1 MDSKTAI
8 IYYCYN
14 RKSHTEKSLT
24 KILEYNKNSPL
35 FIFIDGPKTPLDSI
49 LVEQVKS
56 YVQGSIDNSNK
67 CKLIFRDKNY
77 GLAKNVICGVN
88 EVFNLGFESVIVIED
103 DCVPDAS
110 FFPFVND
117 ALKTLR
123 LNKKV
128 MHISGFGLP
137 MKFKPQKGY
146 YYSPYP
152 CSWGWATWK
161 DRWDKCDFE
170 DNSYY
175 RQVLNNKELTDQ
187 FDWAG
192 KSFSHFLKLQQAGAV
207 NSWLIRWYAHIFKN
221 NGVCLWPTYTCLKN
235 IGFDGS
241 GIHQVSFDRFN
252 QPANHKIKRVNFDN
266 EIKLDPYTITHFKQ
280 FFMGPKLIVKLKTVL
295 YNLTGIFF
303 EKQTNLPQ
311 KYKK

>member
-1 MDSKTAI
+1 MIQQHTAVVFF
-8 IYYCYN
+8 CYN
-14 RKSHTEKSLT
+14 RPKKTKESLT
-24 KILEYNKNSPL
+24 KILQFKGNLPIFVFCDGDQKMPSSKVIEVRNILDERKHDIETTVLRKKN
-35 FIFIDGPKTPLDSI
+35 
-49 LVEQVKS
+49 
-56 YVQGSIDNSNK
+56 
-67 CKLIFRDKNY
+67 C
-77 GLAKNVICGVN
+77 GLAQNVISGISF
-88 EVFNLGFESVIVIED
+88 VFNKGFDSVIVFED

-123 LNKKV
+123 LNRKV

-137 MKFKPQKGY
+137 MKFKPPKGY

-175 RQVLNNKELTDQ
+175 RQVLNNKELRDQ

-192 KSFSHFLKLQQAGAV
+192 KSFSYFLELQQKGAI

-221 NGVCLWPTYTCLKN
+221 NGVCLWPSYTCLKN

-252 QPANHKIKRVNFDN
+252 QPINHKINRVNFNN
-266 EIKLDPYTITHFKQ
+266 EIKLDAYTIMHFKQ
-280 FFMGPKLIVKLKTVL
+280 FFMGPKLINKLKTVL
-295 YNLTGIFF
+295 YNLTGIFL
-303 EKQTNLPQ
+303 EKKTSLPQ

>member
-1 MDSKTAI
+1 MIQQLTAVVFF
-8 IYYCYN
+8 CYN
-14 RKSHTEKSLT
+14 RPKKTKESLT
-24 KILEYNKNSPL
+24 KILEFKGALPVFVFSDGDQKRLSAKVIEVRNILDECKHDIETTVLRKKNH
-35 FIFIDGPKTPLDSI
+35 
-49 LVEQVKS
+49 
-56 YVQGSIDNSNK
+56 
-67 CKLIFRDKNY
+67 
-77 GLAKNVICGVN
+77 GLAQNVISGISF
-88 EVFNLGFESVIVIED
+88 VFNKGFDSVIVFED

-123 LNKKV
+123 FNRKV

-137 MKFKPQKGY
+137 MKFKPLKGY

-170 DNSYY
+170 DNRYY
-175 RQVLNNKELTDQ
+175 RQVLNNRELRDQ

-192 KSFSHFLKLQQAGAV
+192 KSFSHFLKLQQNGAI
-207 NSWLIRWYAHIFKN
+207 NSWLIRWYVHIFKN
-221 NGVCLWPTYTCLKN
+221 NGVSLWPTDTRLKN

-252 QPANHKIKRVNFDN
+252 QSTNHKIKRVKFDN

-280 FFMGPKLIVKLKTVL
+280 FFMGPMIINKIKTVL

-303 EKQTNLPQ
+303 EKPTNLPQ